1 VYGDNYM
8 PGGIGVMG
16 QTYYGQSVGVYG
28 KSVSDSGF
36 GTVGVNNSATGTT
49 YGVAGQSI
57 SPTGVGTSGYASAA
71 TGLNVGVRGQ
81 SDSSGGYGVYGFNPT
96 ANGWAAWFDGKVR
109 VNGTL
114 TKSAG
119 SFLIDHPLDP
129 ANQYLSHSFVES
141 PDMKNIYD
149 GVVVLD
155 ASGEATV
162 SMPDWFQALNG
173 DEKYQSD
180 YRYQLTPIGAAM
192 PGLYIAQ
199 KIEGNTFRIAGGAP
213 GMEVSWQVT
222 GIRHDPY
229 AEANRIPVEQPKPA
243 NEQGTYLFPALY
255 GQPAS
260 LGVNYSLM
268 QAPDAPQSPGVPQAP
283 LQR

>member
-1 VYGDNYM
+1 MYGDNYM

-199 KIEGNTFRIAGGAP
+199 EIEGNAFRIAGGAP
-213 GMEVSWQVT
+213 GMKVSWQVT

-229 AEANRIPVEQPKPA
+229 AETNRIPVEQPKPA
-243 NEQGTYLFPALY
+243 NEQGTYLFPQLY
-255 GQPAS
+255 GQPAN

-268 QAPDAPQSPGVPQAP
+268 QSPSTMMPDQDIYLP
-283 LQR
+283 R